1 VGSAAPGP
9 GVEVAGRD
17 LAETIVLD
25 AGFRMVDVDSE
36 KQ

>member
-1 VGSAAPGP
+1 
-9 GVEVAGRD
+9 VAGRD